1 MRCTY
6 LFLFVYDVVG
16 GGDVRVTDP
25 FLLSS
30 VSSICFDLFFHTRS
44 LSDRH
49 IVEDPYFINHIPFE
63 RSLEQLAALGEIV
76 VSWHSRNL

>member
-16 GGDVRVTDP
+16 GGDVRVIDP

-30 VSSICFDLFFHTRS
+30 VSRSVLIYSFIRDRPSIVI
-44 LSDRH
+44 
-49 IVEDPYFINHIPFE
+49 IVEDPYFIHHLPFE
-63 RSLEQLAALGEIV
+63 RSLEQLVAF
-76 VSWHSRNL
+76 WRNSSILAQP